1 MRQSIRIAGQIRRS
15 IFYEGWHGPAVLEVL
30 QGLPAAKAA
39 AKTPVANHSIWELVQ
54 HMRCWHEAGLEAIEG
69 KPLPSGKDADQL
81 GWQAIPDFS
90 EPHWQLEL
98 RRLHDSA
105 DRLSQRT
112 ATMDEKKLTEQVPG
126 RAYDVAHML
135 LGIASHNT
143 YHCGQIV
150 LLHRYLYLHQKS
162 K

>member
-30 QGLPAAKAA
+30 QGLDAAKAGA
-39 AKTPVANHSIWELVQ
+39 RTPVANHTIWELVQ
-54 HMRCWHEAGLEAIEG
+54 HMRSWHEVALDAIAG
-69 KPLPSGKDADQL
+69 KPMPGAEESERL
-81 GWQAIPDFS
+81 GW
-90 EPHWQLEL
+90 EPIAEINEKAWQVEVQRL
-98 RRLHDSA
+98 RDSA
-105 DRLSQRT
+105 ERLTQRA
-112 ATMDEKKLTEQVPG
+112 ATMDDKTLTQQVPG

-150 LLHRYLYLHQKS
+150 LLHRYLHLY
-162 K
+162 

>member
-30 QGLPAAKAA
+30 HGLDAAKAGA
-39 AKTPVANHSIWELVQ
+39 VTPVSSHSIWALVQ
-54 HMRCWHEAGLEAIEG
+54 HMRCWHEAGLEAMAG
-69 KPLPSGKDADQL
+69 KPLPPGEIAEQL
-81 GWQAIPDFS
+81 GWHALPEIS
-90 EPHWQLEL
+90 EPGWKAEVQRL
-98 RRLHDSA
+98 RDSA
-105 DRLSQRT
+105 EKLTQRT
-112 ATMDEKKLTEQVPG
+112 ATLDDKALASQVPG

-150 LLHRYLYLHQKS
+150 LLHRYLHLY
-162 K
+162 